1 MLTRSNRLQSHHTS
15 PSTSSSET
23 SLNIGREA
31 KKESDSAL
39 AHNLRASARIRESSK
54 KSPVESSVDLEKKSV
69 SPNKKMVTSPS
80 KIEKNVS
87 KSQVLPQS
95 SANLDEK
102 NQQPKENQE
111 KLDSSLVTVRV
122 CNNRKI
128 HTCEKCGLEFT
139 SANSVSRHQEK
150 SCLRVRVINL
160 KSSNASSSSKTQQ
173 KEASN
178 KKKCPIC
185 SSIFFNTHR
194 VSIHIYKHHKNLLGS
209 AVTPPND
216 EAKRLQELQ
225 LVKTGAKSS
234 SSSKVTSQEAESS
247 DLALNIFGKKKSK
260 FTKPSSKEK
269 YSIKLRSSEEDSKN
283 ESIVE
288 DNSISLLNCTGNLSI
303 CNLSSNSNED
313 DEDDDD
319 DKMKLN
325 STI

>member
-1 MLTRSNRLQSHHTS
+1 MVIK
-15 PSTSSSET
+15 
-23 SLNIGREA
+23 LNLFIISKA
-31 KKESDSAL
+31 CSAL
-39 AHNLRASARIRESSK
+39 AHNLRASTRIRESSK
-54 KSPVESSVDLEKKSV
+54 KSPTESSA
-69 SPNKKMVTSPS
+69 SPSKKMAASPS
-80 KIEKNVS
+80 KIEKNIS
-87 KSQVLPQS
+87 ISPALPQIS
-95 SANLDEK
+95 PNIDEK
-102 NQQPKENQE
+102 NQQPKENPE
-111 KLDSSLVTVRV
+111 KLDASLVTVRV

-160 KSSNASSSSKTQQ
+160 KSNASASSKTQQ

-209 AVTPPND
+209 AATPPND

-234 SSSKVTSQEAESS
+234 KVPSEEKLESS
-247 DLALNIFGKKKSK
+247 DLGLNIFGRTTAK
-260 FTKPSSKEK
+260 FAKPNGKEK

-288 DNSISLLNCTGNLSI
+288 DNSVSLNCAGNLSI
-303 CNLSSNSNED
+303 CNLSSDSNED
-313 DEDDDD
+313 EA